1 VTDLPALLRIIWI
14 ASGVL
19 QLAILVLIVVRRHY
33 RTLPMFAWFV
43 GLNLAQALVMAG
55 VYQHYGFASA
65 LAFRAFWA
73 SEVITMIVQ
82 TLASAEILHRALDD
96 YPGIWELVWRV
107 ILLSVI
113 VIIGYSWMTASREGQ
128 WGLLAAVRGY
138 YLTFAI
144 AFVLCLLVVRHYSI
158 SIDPVYKLLLGGF
171 CFYSC
176 GCFVSDTLLKQQFLD
191 HFKKYSDV
199 WNESELLIFFV
210 VLMVWVVALRHPVR
224 AAALTPSSGPSIPS
238 GGAYEII
245 APQINSRLREL
256 NDTLRKF
263 FRKHMVES

>member
-1 VTDLPALLRIIWI
+1 VKDLSALVRIIWF
-14 ASGVL
+14 ASEIL
-19 QLAILVLIVVRRHY
+19 QLAILALIVVRRHY
-33 RTLPMFAWFV
+33 RTLPMFASFV

-55 VYQHYGFASA
+55 VYHHYGFVSGP
-65 LAFRAFWA
+65 AFHIYWA
-73 SEVITMIVQ
+73 TEVITMIAQ
-82 TLASAEILHRALDD
+82 TLASTEILHRALQD

-107 ILLSVI
+107 ILFSII
-113 VIIGYSWMTASREGQ
+113 VIIAYAWTTANQKDE
-128 WGLLAAVRGY
+128 WGLLSAVRGY

-176 GCFVSDTLLKQQFLD
+176 GCFVSDTLLQKLFLD
-191 HFKKYSDV
+191 HFPRYSDV
-199 WNESELLIFFV
+199 WNASELLIFFA

-224 AAALTPSSGPSIPS
+224 AAARPPSHTPSMPT
-238 GGAYEII
+238 GGAYETL
-245 APQINSRLREL
+245 APQINSQLREM

-263 FRKHMVES
+263 FQKRVVEL